1 MDSFK
6 YYSHGKLLLT
16 GEYVVLDG
24 ALSLAIPTKFGQG
37 LIIKPI
43 EEPILHWKSLDHEG
57 KVWFEGKFKIENNQI
72 ESIQHTNQNVNDR
85 LMQILDTAKKL
96 NPEFLNTSNGFEV
109 TTTLEFP
116 NNWGLGTSSTLINNI
131 SNWAKVDPYQL
142 LDTTFGGSGYD
153 IACASH
159 DTPILYQLSENNPK
173 ERKITPVT
181 FNPAFSSHLYFV
193 HLNQKQ
199 DSREGIAHYKA
210 HRGKNSSAI
219 SEISDITEGFLEC
232 DNLIDFET
240 LLETHESIISKLTKQ
255 PTVKDRLFHNFN
267 GAVKSLG
274 AWGGDFI
281 MLTSEVDPRPYLS
294 SKGFTTVLPFSEM
307 ILK

>member
-1 MDSFK
+1 MESFK
-6 YYSHGKLLLT
+6 HYSHGKLLLT

-37 LIIKPI
+37 LIVKPI
-43 EEPILHWKSLDHEG
+43 EEPTLLWRSLDYEG
-57 KVWFEGKFKIENNQI
+57 NVWFEATFKVENNQI
-72 ESIQHTNQNVNDR
+72 TSVQHTNQSVNDR
-85 LMQILDTAKKL
+85 LIQILETAKKL
-96 NPEFLNTSNGFEV
+96 NPEFLNTFNGSEI
-109 TTTLEFP
+109 TTALEFP

-131 SNWAKVDPYQL
+131 SNWAKVDPYKL
-142 LDTTFGGSGYD
+142 LKATFGGSGYD

-159 DTPILYQLSENNPK
+159 DTPILYQLETNSNG
-173 ERKITPVT
+173 RKVTPVT
-181 FNPAFSSHLYFV
+181 FNPVFSSHLYFV

-199 DSREGIAHYKA
+199 NSREGIAHYKA
-210 HRGKNSSAI
+210 NRGDNFSAI
-219 SEISDITEGFLEC
+219 SEINDITKQVLAC
-232 DNLIDFET
+232 DSLSEFET
-240 LLETHESIISKLTKQ
+240 LIKAHESIISKLTKQ
-255 PTVKDRLFHNFN
+255 TTVEEHLFRDFN

-307 ILK
+307 IL